1 MEEAIRTIRAMASA
15 SGSTSGRSIGRT
27 GTVARIVAGLAFLE
41 LGILGLPP
49 LHLLAWWQILIGF
62 IGLPAPATLMQL
74 ARSALTRERL
84 RQTGGAATMINCI
97 VLTGLLIIPR
107 TRGITFIFLG
117 EAMLLAALRGYGGC
131 ETLAFSNWLLR
142 RDDQIGCILFT
153 PIDHL
158 EIQMGRERRSR

>member
-1 MEEAIRTIRAMASA
+1 
-15 SGSTSGRSIGRT
+15 
-27 GTVARIVAGLAFLE
+27 VAVLV
-41 LGILGLPP
+41 
-49 LHLLAWWQILIGF
+49 GF
-62 IGLPAPATLMQL
+62 IGLPALATLMQL
-74 ARSALTRERL
+74 ARSALTTELL
-84 RQTGGAATMINCI
+84 RQTGGVATIINCI
-97 VLTGLLIIPR
+97 VLTALLIIPP

-158 EIQMGRERRSR
+158 EVQMGREH